1 MTTATSPIFLPT
13 RTMLIT
19 LGVIGVILGVMVL
32 AWPAATVLV
41 LAWLLGINFILAG
54 IVSTVAGVSEEMSG
68 GQRILT
74 ILFGLLSVLA
84 GVVVFARPA
93 HSLAIVAVVVG
104 AFWVV
109 GGIAEFIAGLA
120 GRVESRVL
128 AALSGLVSIVAGI
141 AVIAW
146 PGLTV
151 LVLVWIAGLWMITFG
166 IIRIVMGLR
175 APRVAAA

>member
-1 MTTATSPIFLPT
+1 
-13 RTMLIT
+13 
-19 LGVIGVILGVMVL
+19 
-32 AWPAATVLV
+32 
-41 LAWLLGINFILAG
+41 
-54 IVSTVAGVSEEMSG
+54 
-68 GQRILT
+68 
-74 ILFGLLSVLA
+74 
-84 GVVVFARPA
+84 
-93 HSLAIVAVVVG
+93 
-104 AFWVV
+104 VV